1 MPLAHSTIPILPAS
15 PPLPHAHRVQEW
27 WPGLRLHA
35 DDAIDQADADPEG
48 WVSPGLHLVV
58 LLEGQLS
65 LRYGEREIE
74 LLARPRG
81 RPRQAPLGDSRR
93 EGVTL
98 GEAPAAQAVW
108 VQVSRPER
116 FSRQVRQ
123 GRYARRLS
131 LTLSPDWLASLWA
144 QGRVPAPPRLLDLC
158 RHHLSA
164 EQVQPSARS
173 VALAEQL
180 VRPPCTPPVQR
191 QLYQC
196 SRTLDLLAD
205 MLGHW
210 QGLSDGPAG
219 HAGSLTAR
227 LRALRAFL
235 DSEAA
240 HGLSMAQIASR
251 AGMSENALQQHFREA
266 YGTSVMAFVRES
278 RLQRARLALER
289 DGASVKRAAAVAG
302 YSSAANF
309 ATAYLRRFGTSPS
322 QAGRAARR

>member
-1 MPLAHSTIPILPAS
+1 MTLAHSTIPILPAS

-35 DDAIDQADADPEG
+35 DDAIDQADGDPEG

-65 LRYGEREIE
+65 LRYGQRDIE
-74 LLARPRG
+74 LQARPRG
-81 RPRQAPLGDSRR
+81 CGKPHGADGGAGVSLGAAPS
-93 EGVTL
+93 
-98 GEAPAAQAVW
+98 AQAVW
-108 VQVSRPER
+108 VQVSQRER
-116 FSRQVRQ
+116 FSRQVRH

-144 QGRVPAPPRLLDLC
+144 QGRQPPPPRLLDLC
-158 RHHLSA
+158 RHHLAA
-164 EQVQPSARS
+164 EHVQPSDRA

-219 HAGSLTAR
+219 HAGSLTAK